1 MGIRNVIWYRVER
14 RWRLKKLCV
23 GVGAHDDPLHNVLY
37 SESAEK
43 NAVCNRR
50 GVEGAA
56 PYIRFETLNNFPP
69 NRASSLKR

>member
-1 MGIRNVIWYRVER
+1 MGLWGTPLAVEN
-14 RWRLKKLCV
+14 LYV

-37 SESAEK
+37 SESTEK

-56 PYIRFETLNNFPP
+56 PYIRFETLNNFYP
-69 NRASSLKR
+69 NRASSLQR

>member
-1 MGIRNVIWYRVER
+1 MGIRNLIWYRMEH

-43 NAVCNRR
+43 TRYVTA
-50 GVEGAA
+50 GALKA
-56 PYIRFETLNNFPP
+56 PPPYIRFETLNIFCP
-69 NRASSLKR
+69 NRASSPKR